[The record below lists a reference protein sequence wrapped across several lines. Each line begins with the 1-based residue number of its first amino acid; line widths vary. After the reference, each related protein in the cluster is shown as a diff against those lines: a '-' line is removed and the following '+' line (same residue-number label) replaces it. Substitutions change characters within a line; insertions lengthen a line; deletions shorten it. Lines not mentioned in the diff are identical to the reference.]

1 MSEFGRWDYIL
12 EGVDTLIDEKVISLI
27 KEQIESDKSSE
38 IHHYLQNGCLL
49 IELMVLRLVVLL
61 LQL

>member
-27 KEQIESDKSSE
+27 KEQIESDS
-38 IHHYLQNGCLL
+38 
-49 IELMVLRLVVLL
+49 
-61 LQL
+61 